1 MVEVVVML
9 RAAIINQ
16 GISADLGADSR
27 LAGNLAR
34 SIILYYYQ
42 PGFFVLN
49 LGSGSHILLDDILF
63 ID

>member
-34 SIILYYYQ
+34 
-42 PGFFVLN
+42 
-49 LGSGSHILLDDILF
+49 
-63 ID
+63 